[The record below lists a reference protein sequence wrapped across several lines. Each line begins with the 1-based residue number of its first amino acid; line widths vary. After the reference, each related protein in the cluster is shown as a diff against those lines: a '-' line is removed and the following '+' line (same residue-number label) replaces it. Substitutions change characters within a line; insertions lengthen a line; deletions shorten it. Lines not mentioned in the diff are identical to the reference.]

1 MWLCDEGLSQQAK
14 INPQLRVAAIWGRTL
29 KFTLKYWWVGS
40 VTPGRS
46 LISVFLLHRLAN
58 DRATAQSSCSE
69 CSLRKR
75 GLLSSLNARDFH
87 VHTELEL
94 NYI

>member
-1 MWLCDEGLSQQAK
+1 MWLCDEGVSQPTR

-46 LISVFLLHRLAN
+46 VISVFLLHRLAN
-58 DRATAQSSCSE
+58 DRVTAQSMRTE

-75 GLLSSLNARDFH
+75 GLLRSLNARDFH
-87 VHTELEL
+87 VHTSLEL